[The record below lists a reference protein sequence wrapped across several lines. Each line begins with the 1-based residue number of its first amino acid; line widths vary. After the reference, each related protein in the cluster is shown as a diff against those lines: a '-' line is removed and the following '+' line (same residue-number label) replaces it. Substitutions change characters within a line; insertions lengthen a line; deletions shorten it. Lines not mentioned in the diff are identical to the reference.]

1 MSKPIKIKVT
11 ADEVT
16 FLYDDR
22 IPLAPFGSVTVERA
36 SNVEYD
42 NELGGWTIQFADG
55 SYLVEDAI
63 DSMDRRNAMV
73 FTNRQEALAMEVE
86 AIHMFGLVS

>member
-11 ADEVT
+11 AEEVT

-22 IPLAPFGSVTVERA
+22 IPLAPFGTVIVERA

-42 NELGGWTIQFADG
+42 NELRGWTVQFADG
-55 SYLVEDAI
+55 TYLVEDAI
-63 DSMDRRNAMV
+63 DNTKRGHAMV
-73 FTNRQEALAMEVE
+73 FTNRQEALDAEVE
-86 AIHMFGLVS
+86 AIHAFGL

>member
-22 IPLAPFGSVTVERA
+22 IPLAPFGDVTVERA

-42 NELGGWTIQFADG
+42 NELGGWTVQFADG
-55 SYLVEDAI
+55 TYLVEDAI
-63 DSMDRRNAMV
+63 DNTRRDHAMV
-73 FTNRQEALAMEVE
+73 FTNRQEALDAEVE
-86 AIHMFGLVS
+86 AIHAFGL

>member
-11 ADEVT
+11 ADEVI

-22 IPLAPFGSVTVERA
+22 IPLAPFGTVTVERA

-42 NELGGWTIQFADG
+42 NELGGWTVQFADG
-55 SYLVEDAI
+55 SYLIEDAI
-63 DSMDRRNAMV
+63 DNTKREHAMV
-73 FTNRQEALAMEVE
+73 FINRQEALDAEVE
-86 AIHMFGLVS
+86 AIHAFGL

>member
-1 MSKPIKIKVT
+1 MNKPIKIKVT

-22 IPLAPFGSVTVERA
+22 IPLAPFGTVTVERA

-42 NELGGWTIQFADG
+42 NEMGGWTVQFADG
-55 SYLVEDAI
+55 TYLVEDAI
-63 DSMDRRNAMV
+63 DNTRRDHAMV
-73 FTNRQEALAMEVE
+73 FINRQEALDAEVE
-86 AIHMFGLVS
+86 AIHAFGL

>member
-22 IPLAPFGSVTVERA
+22 IPLAPFGTVTVERA

-42 NELGGWTIQFADG
+42 NELGGWTVQFADG
-55 SYLVEDAI
+55 TYLVEDAI
-63 DSMDRRNAMV
+63 DNTRREHAMV
-73 FTNRQEALAMEVE
+73 FTTRQEALEAEVE
-86 AIHMFGLVS
+86 AIHAFGL